1 MATAPAV
8 PNFAATNFALGDDD
22 EAIDKQ
28 NAQNAMLVSYFGQ
41 FGAFAQQL
49 ENEQQQTLDSA
60 NQTLQSMNGVY
71 QNVVQERQA
80 AQTARQEA
88 EAARDQAQQIA
99 VGTVGV
105 TELQPG
111 ALENAMDYVSVNEN
125 GDALVV
131 RNFETDFSEQLAGG
145 YKRAS
150 LARYDV
156 AWQMGNTGF
165 DLGSRQ
171 VFRIDATQQRTLTI
185 ANHPGENRAMV
196 VVVKLFG
203 NVQPLWPSQWQGAWV
218 EGVEPLLGATKTT
231 IVGWWDGDEWEL
243 SVRSKV

>member
-28 NAQNAMLVSYFGQ
+28 NAQNAMMVSYFGQ

-88 EAARDQAQQIA
+88 ETARDQAQQIA

-111 ALENAMDYVSVNEN
+111 ALANPMDYVSAED
-125 GDALVV
+125 GSLTV
-131 RNFETDFSEQLAGG
+131 RNLDVDFSTLLAGG
-145 YKRAS
+145 HKRAS

-165 DLGSRQ
+165 DLGGRQ
-171 VFRIDATQQRTLTI
+171 VFRVDATQQRTLTI
-185 ANHPGENRAMV
+185 VNHPGEDRAMV
-196 VVVKLFG
+196 VVIKVYG
-203 NVQPLWPSQWQGAWV
+203 TVPPIWPSQWQGAWV

-243 SVRSKV
+243 SVVSKL